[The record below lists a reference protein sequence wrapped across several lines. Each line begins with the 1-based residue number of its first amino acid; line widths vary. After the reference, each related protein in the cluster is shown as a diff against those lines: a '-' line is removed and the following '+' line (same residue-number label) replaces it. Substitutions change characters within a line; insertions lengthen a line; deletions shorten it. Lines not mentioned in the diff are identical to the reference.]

1 MNERRAPLHGVRVLD
16 LTRVLAG
23 PHCGRMLADFG
34 AEVIKIEPPDG
45 DLTRFS
51 APRVNSLATYFI
63 QQNAGKKCVSI
74 DITTAEG
81 ADILRRLVAVSDVL
95 LENFRAGVLQRLG
108 LGWEELSR
116 INPRLVYAS
125 ITGYGSTGPWTDR
138 RAYASVIGAETGFT
152 LMQGDSR
159 GGQYANDPWS
169 HADTYTA
176 IQTSSAILAALYQ
189 REHTGTGERIDIS
202 MAETMLYVDEHVHDQ
217 LYDGEVDP
225 NWIRSFQP
233 GDYPVVK
240 VADGTP
246 IVISGHLAERG
257 TFEIMCQLM
266 DRDDLTSDSRFTDV
280 QLRMRNFAQLVEI
293 FREWALTVPDART
306 LEQRCDS
313 LSLAMGVL
321 RSVRD
326 LADSEWATARG
337 AIVAVDDRGGGSV
350 RIPNAPWHFTNGVVG
365 TRGVP
370 RYRGEDNREVLRSLL
385 GLDDTTLDRLEK
397 SGVLSSRVPDT
408 K

>member
-1 MNERRAPLHGVRVLD
+1 MLD

-63 QQNAGKKCVSI
+63 QQNAGKKCVSL
-74 DITTAEG
+74 DITTPEG

-108 LGWEELSR
+108 LGWDELSR

-159 GGQYANDPWS
+159 GGAYANDPWS

-176 IQTSSAILAALYQ
+176 TQTASAILAALFQ
-189 REHTGTGERIDIS
+189 REHTGIGERIDIS

-257 TFEIMCQLM
+257 TFEIMCRLM
-266 DRDDLTSDSRFTDV
+266 SRDDLTSDDRFTDV
-280 QLRMRNFAQLVEI
+280 RSRMRNFAQLVEI
-293 FREWALTVPDART
+293 FREWALSVPDART
-306 LEQRCDS
+306 LEERCDS

-321 RSVRD
+321 RSVRE
-326 LADSEWATARG
+326 LAESEWAVARG
-337 AIVAVDDRGGGSV
+337 AIVEVDDRGGGSV

-365 TRGVP
+365 TGGVP
-370 RYRGEDNREVLRSLL
+370 RYRGEDNREVLQSLL
-385 GLDDTTLDRLEK
+385 GLDQDTLDRLER
-397 SGVLSSRVPDT
+397 SGVLSSRLPNAHEGRQ
-408 K
+408 